1 MTTAQQPTGQ
11 PFETKQC
18 NRKTL
23 ILAIAGWGC
32 FSALALVC
40 FGYWLGAGPT
50 GKVAW
55 NLPSTPI
62 YASATDS
69 SEDLV
74 IATGSMVDKV
84 EGLFAL
90 DALSGDL
97 QCTVFNPTSSVFNTA
112 FRRNVLGDLGLDA
125 AKNPRFLM
133 VTGGIQSIRRAS
145 RSGHQ
150 LGACLVYVVEA
161 NSGNFAVYA
170 VPWRRELFDS
180 GRPQQDELVLV
191 QSGSM
196 RTAAVRE

>member
-1 MTTAQQPTGQ
+1 MPSSPQPPGQ
-11 PFETKQC
+11 PLVNDH
-18 NRKTL
+18 NRRTL
-23 ILAIAGWGC
+23 LSAIAGWGC
-32 FSALALVC
+32 FGALALAC
-40 FGYWLGAGPT
+40 FGYWLGAAER
-50 GKVAW
+50 VAW

-69 SEDLV
+69 GEDLV
-74 IATGSMVDKV
+74 IATGAIVDKV

-97 QCTVFNPTSSVFNTA
+97 QCTVFNPTSGAFNAT
-112 FRRNVLGDLGLDA
+112 FRRNVMGDLGLDA
-125 AKNPRFLM
+125 VKNPRFLM

-150 LGACLVYVVEA
+150 LAACLVYVVEA
-161 NSGNFAVYA
+161 NSGNFAIYA
-170 VPWRRELFDS
+170 VPWRLEQFNS
-180 GRPQQDELVLV
+180 GRAQQDQLVLV